1 MSPSEPPWQQPWIA
15 TLAYLDCGSPMGQNG
30 FRSEGGTTLSCPS
43 SPKNRRSPLI
53 DRSSITGIY
62 CLSGCEMLMGRWQQ
76 HLTSA
81 WPPPLPPSVRS
92 EHQAASQVRKAQLIW
107 AALSAIWTGLHISFL
122 TPSIVES
129 SLDVIGSLFPQPNL
143 PFPILISVGRKICS
157 YNWPETN
164 HILYSSVVLDSSEGR
179 SSEPLMDGSDFLEAL
194 TKKVDSPI
202 QTEPPMENYEA
213 WWWKTLKG
221 TWGSS
226 SLELGNISWARPC
239 VGKNWPGGNPQGAPQ
254 YCEKRSA
261 DLFDTEFPNCP
272 TWRLTWQPL

>member
-1 MSPSEPPWQQPWIA
+1 
-15 TLAYLDCGSPMGQNG
+15 
-30 FRSEGGTTLSCPS
+30 
-43 SPKNRRSPLI
+43 
-53 DRSSITGIY
+53 
-62 CLSGCEMLMGRWQQ
+62 MLMGRWQQ

-81 WPPPLPPSVRS
+81 WPQPLPPSMRG

-157 YNWPETN
+157 CNWPETN

-213 WWWKTLKG
+213 WWWKTFKG

-239 VGKNWPGGNPQGAPQ
+239 VGKNWPGGNPQGVPQ
-254 YCEKRSA
+254 YCEKRSWYVWYRVSKLP
-261 DLFDTEFPNCP
+261 DLKAY
-272 TWRLTWQPL
+272 LTASIRSQKVCQSRRWALVKIVPENIVISGNKATFHWFNSDRCALPSFWTKSWSELK